1 MPNFAFL
8 GLTYLVFAFPGFL
21 YRWIYLS
28 GEFTQQLL
36 RRSWT
41 DEIGKAVLIA
51 IPFDALWIGVFE
63 SFKHAGIF
71 SYTVTSLTAFEL
83 LSGTYPDPGKLV
95 ATLYA
100 NAWYILGYYLAVAIT
115 ACLAGYLLRKLVWSR
130 ELDVQ
135 WPLLKYRND
144 WLYTIMGR
152 GKLDNIKQDETV
164 AIIDALTD
172 QDAGHTW
179 QKNSLSRE
187 SSSF

>member
-1 MPNFAFL
+1 VPNFAFL

-100 NAWYILGYYLAVAIT
+100 NAWYILGYYWQWR
-115 ACLAGYLLRKLVWSR
+115 LLHVWLDIYCENWCGR
-130 ELDVQ
+130 ES
-135 WPLLKYRND
+135 WTFNGRCSNIEMTGSILL
-144 WLYTIMGR
+144 WGVGSWTI
-152 GKLDNIKQDETV
+152 
-164 AIIDALTD
+164 
-172 QDAGHTW
+172 
-179 QKNSLSRE
+179 LSRMKP
-187 SSSF
+187 